1 MSENNITNEVTE
13 AAKNAEENV
22 TKAVEETVEAPAQE
36 STPAEASA
44 PEPEATKE
52 EAKEEPKAAAKGG
65 KKHIIVDPITRI
77 EGHLRIEAIIDE
89 NNKIVDAY
97 SSSTMFRGIETILK
111 GRDPRDCGLMAMRIC
126 GVCTGTHYQRSIEAV
141 EDAFNITIPKNARLV
156 RNLIQGALYVHDH
169 LVHFYHLHALD
180 FVDVLSA
187 TKADPKKTAEEAIKW
202 AKIAGHKPY
211 ISAEA
216 DFKAVQ
222 DRVIKFA
229 KEGRLGIFGNGY
241 WGNKHYKLTPE
252 QNLLGVTHY
261 LKALD
266 IQREMAKMQAIFGG
280 KNPHPQSIVV
290 GGVTCVQD
298 IQNPARIALFK
309 QLLKESTDFV
319 KGAYLPDVYMAGTMY
334 AEEATDKDATYKGVG
349 GTGGGLLSYMSYGD
363 FKLDD
368 TGFYNAAQLFP
379 SGLVF
384 DGDITKA
391 YELDESKITE
401 DVTHSWYEGDK
412 PLHPYDGETVPKYT
426 GLEKKEDG
434 YAYLKTDEK
443 YSWIK
448 SPRYDGKPVEVG
460 PLARMVVGYVKGDAR
475 IKKYVDNFLK
485 RSKLPITVLFSTVGR
500 TAARAI
506 ETELMADVMMEWV
519 DELAKNVASGDLS
532 TWTEFDFDE
541 VSVDCK
547 GRGLAEAP
555 RGALGHWVKVKDG
568 IVTNYQAV
576 VPSTWNAGPRD
587 AEGKL
592 GAYEASLIGTKVANP
607 EEPLEIIRTI
617 HSFDPC
623 IACAVHVIDT
633 KGKELAVYKVDPT
646 CTF

>member
-1 MSENNITNEVTE
+1 MAENNATVVTE
-13 AAKNAEENV
+13 ETAAPAES
-22 TKAVEETVEAPAQE
+22 AAPAAEAP
-36 STPAEASA
+36 
-44 PEPEATKE
+44 
-52 EAKEEPKAAAKGG
+52 KAG

-77 EGHLRIEAIIDE
+77 EGHLRIEAVIDE
-89 NNKIVDAY
+89 NNKIVDAW

-141 EDAFNITIPKNARLV
+141 EDAFDITIPKNARLV

-180 FVDVLSA
+180 FVDVVSA
-187 TKADPKKTAEEAIKW
+187 TKADPAATAAEAVKW
-202 AKIAGHKPY
+202 AGVAGHKPY

-222 DRVIKFA
+222 DRIVKFV

-241 WGNKHYKLTPE
+241 WGNPHYKLTPE
-252 QNLLGVTHY
+252 QNLIGVAHY

-266 IQREMAKMQAIFGG
+266 VQREMAKMQAIFGG

-309 QLLKESTDFV
+309 QLLKESNEFI

-334 AEEATDKDATYKGVG
+334 AEEATDKDATLKGVG
-349 GTGGGLLSYMSYGD
+349 GTGGGILSYMSYGD
-363 FKLDD
+363 FRLDD
-368 TGFYNAAQLFP
+368 TGFYNSEMLFP
-379 SGLVF
+379 SGLVL
-384 DGDITKA
+384 DGDISKA
-391 YELDESKITE
+391 FDVDPNKITE
-401 DVTHSWYEGDK
+401 DVTHSWYEGTGA
-412 PLHPYDGETVPKYT
+412 PEHPYDGTTIPKYT

-434 YAYLKTDEK
+434 YSYLKTDEK

-448 SPRYDGKPVEVG
+448 SPLYDGKKVEVG
-460 PLARMVVGYVKGDAR
+460 PLARMVVGYVKGDKR
-475 IKKYVDNFLK
+475 ITKYVGNFLK
-485 RSKLPITVLFSTVGR
+485 RANLPVTVLFSTVGR

-506 ETELMADVMMEWV
+506 ETELMGDIMMEWV
-519 DELAKNVASGDLS
+519 DELAKNAASGDLS
-532 TWTEFDFDE
+532 TWTEFDFDK
-541 VSVDCK
+541 VSVDTK
-547 GRGLAEAP
+547 GMGLAEAP
-555 RGALGHWVKVKDG
+555 RGALGHWVKVKNG
-568 IVTNYQAV
+568 KVENYQAV
-576 VPSTWNAGPRD
+576 VPSTWNAGPRGPNG
-587 AEGKL
+587 EI
-592 GAYEASLIGTKVANP
+592 GAYEGALIGTKVANP

-623 IACAVHVIDT
+623 IACAVHVVDT

-646 CTF
+646 CAF